1 MAAGEPQLHR
11 LLRHFLEYNSIL
23 SLIKTT
29 TSVSSSRSHF
39 FNCQPC
45 SKCGRTFLPLAGPTR
60 TLERG
65 PADYIRRRVGEFRL
79 MGGVQNEQ
87 SRLTCRMAF
96 ECLELSPEG
105 AREASLLRTTGQS
118 NTSTVLD
125 LQGPHLLVEL
135 SWFWAGLIAVGP
147 PWFVC
152 PVTIGGQS
160 LKSK

>member
-1 MAAGEPQLHR
+1 MAAGEPRLHR
-11 LLRHFLEYNSIL
+11 LLRHLLRIQFHSGFNWDDDGCLILE
-23 SLIKTT
+23 
-29 TSVSSSRSHF
+29 VAF

-65 PADYIRRRVGEFRL
+65 PADYIRRGVGEFRL
-79 MGGVQNEQ
+79 MGGMQNER

-105 AREASLLRTTGQS
+105 TREASLLRATGQP
-118 NTSTVLD
+118 NASTVFD

-147 PWFVC
+147 P
-152 PVTIGGQS
+152 
-160 LKSK
+160 